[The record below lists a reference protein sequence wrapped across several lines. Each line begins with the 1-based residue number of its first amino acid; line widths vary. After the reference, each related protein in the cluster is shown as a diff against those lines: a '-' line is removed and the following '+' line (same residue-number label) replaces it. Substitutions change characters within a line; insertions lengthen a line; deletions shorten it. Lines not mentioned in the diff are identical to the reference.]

1 MEKEVISLVKEL
13 AKTIKK
19 VGVKKVYK
27 VLSEISVESKAN
39 DLYNDI
45 INNIIHI
52 VCDSYNVSVI
62 DIKRKNIRGNI
73 IEAREMCFILL
84 KKHIDL
90 THIEIAQIF
99 HRKNHTLISQTITKF
114 KKRDIKIKSD
124 KMFLDNYNAL
134 NKKIINHI
142 EIKYKL

>member
-27 VLSEISVESKAN
+27 VLSEISVEPKGQEVYSQ
-39 DLYNDI
+39 I
-45 INNIIHI
+45 INYIIVL
-52 VCDSYNVSVI
+52 VCNTYKVSPS

-84 KKHIDL
+84 KKHIDI
-90 THIEIAQIF
+90 THIEIAVLF

-114 KKRDIKIKSD
+114 KKRNMSSFRCTI
-124 KMFLDNYNAL
+124 
-134 NKKIINHI
+134 
-142 EIKYKL
+142 